1 MTLSLSSL
9 RKGIKIL
16 KERSIDQTYI
26 LTGGYTTSAAINCIG
41 LLKEELNAVTVGEP
55 TGQFTSF
62 FAYSYDVEV
71 VLPRSQISVLIAT
84 MWHDGND
91 FAGVVYDEDG
101 RLYEWE
107 DTILPDVYIHP
118 DIEDARQGKTS
129 ALEWVLAQ

>member
-1 MTLSLSSL
+1 MLSLSSL
-9 RKGIKIL
+9 RKGIQIL
-16 KERSIDQTYI
+16 KEHPIDQSYVLI
-26 LTGGYTTSAAINCIG
+26 GGYTTSAAINCIG
-41 LLKEELNAVTVGEP
+41 LFKEEMNAVTVGEP

-62 FAYSYDVEV
+62 FAYDYIGEI
-71 VLPRSQISVLIAT
+71 VLPRSQISVLVAT

-91 FAGVVYDEDG
+91 FAGAVYDENG

-129 ALEWVLAQ
+129 ALEWILAQ